1 LPFLAG
7 NDFQEISMRVSTL
20 RSIINN
26 AVIHE
31 NKTQRLHRHLQSM
44 VKILPSHLYLQQ
56 DNELESLQE
65 FAHQYISH
73 VPEFL
78 QALKE
83 AAQVS
88 GIEDHVFPFLK
99 VAEEY
104 FLSPPSLP
112 NDHMGLMA
120 LMDESYLAHR
130 LFEEVNDRYISA
142 VGLPLIPWDMTLAN
156 VVAHQLVGEE
166 LANQLDEKVHLTV
179 NKMMSSEHKY
189 DSERFK
195 KYVEQE
201 QGNLTTIWQD
211 WPCLSKASGIEWA
224 LS

>member
-1 LPFLAG
+1 
-7 NDFQEISMRVSTL
+7 MRVSTL
-20 RSIINN
+20 RSIIDN
-26 AVIHE
+26 AILHE
-31 NKTQRLHRHLQSM
+31 DKTQLLHRHLRHL
-44 VKILPSHLYLQQ
+44 VNTLPTHLCLPQ
-56 DNELESLQE
+56 DNELSSLE
-65 FAHQYISH
+65 KFSRQYILH

-83 AAQVS
+83 AAQLS

-104 FLSPPSLP
+104 FISPPTLP
-112 NDHMGLMA
+112 NEHMGLMA

-130 LFEEVNDRYISA
+130 LFEEVNDRYITA

-166 LANQLDEKVHLTV
+166 LANQLDERVHQTV
-179 NKMMSSEHKY
+179 NKMMNAEHKY
-189 DSERFK
+189 DSERFR
-195 KYVEQE
+195 KYVDTE